1 MKNLLLISALAMQF
15 IVASGQK
22 SIDKLFDKYSGRDG
36 FTTVNI
42 SGNLL
47 NFAASMDDEDD
58 DDNINARITGI
69 RVLTQND
76 KSMEVENFLDAI
88 KRDLNFNDYEEFM
101 RVKESDQDM
110 RMLVKTEG
118 RKITEFL
125 LVSGG
130 RENSLIQVKGDMTI
144 KDAKRL
150 SENAKKHHDFSL
162 SMGNH

>member
-1 MKNLLLISALAMQF
+1 MQF